1 MNLYYNYNFITPT
14 KLFLTK
20 VGLNHYTECQVFRNL
35 GRKSSSYNDLSFK
48 LAAVVPLRLLLKVKN
63 ENPKMFAR
71 LKFLID
77 TQTNSP
83 SSFVQEDEFSSKRYN
98 GKIFDIFGLFP
109 ANSITFKPVFK
120 LAIVS

>member
-83 SSFVQEDEFSSKRYN
+83 SSFVQEDEFPWKRYN
-98 GKIFDIFGLFP
+98 GKIFYIVRLLP
-109 ANSITFKPVFK
+109 PNFKKLVFK
-120 LAIVS
+120 FAIVS